1 MCSLKLPKKVILHI
15 DRARK
20 HCLWRKHNESE
31 TRTHSLAAWD
41 LVCRPKKRGGLGII
55 NLEIQNTSL
64 LLKHLNKFFN
74 KKYLPWVHLIWN
86 KYYIGLDKPP
96 HAQIEKWSFW
106 WKDIFRLIPLF
117 QAITSVTVGTGDSAL
132 FRKDNWSNHNLENE
146 FPVLFSY
153 GRNEDVTVQ
162 GFLSATDI
170 DQNFHLPLSNQAIQE
185 WGNLNNR
192 LQSLQIVTE
201 SDKWSYVWNSDW
213 YQSKKVY
220 LMFFQ
225 HLQVARPI
233 SILWKS
239 KCTMKLKVF
248 LWLMLMNRLNTKEM
262 LQKKTI

>member
-96 HAQIEKWSFW
+96 HAQIEK
-106 WKDIFRLIPLF
+106 
-117 QAITSVTVGTGDSAL
+117 
-132 FRKDNWSNHNLENE
+132 
-146 FPVLFSY
+146 
-153 GRNEDVTVQ
+153 
-162 GFLSATDI
+162 
-170 DQNFHLPLSNQAIQE
+170 
-185 WGNLNNR
+185 
-192 LQSLQIVTE
+192 
-201 SDKWSYVWNSDW
+201 
-213 YQSKKVY
+213 
-220 LMFFQ
+220 
-225 HLQVARPI
+225 
-233 SILWKS
+233 
-239 KCTMKLKVF
+239 
-248 LWLMLMNRLNTKEM
+248 
-262 LQKKTI
+262 